1 MLQYCSTGLVRDLA
15 VKLETRQV
23 RAWEML
29 SNGNEIKRINENA
42 YRVKSQTGN
51 GSYRVIREGLDWSCE
66 CPDFTNRQV
75 ACKHIYPV
83 YFSLNFREH
92 VTSKNL
98 ALEITSPDQEQ
109 CSNCG
114 SMHIQKWGWKYRK
127 DGTRVQR
134 FKCMSCSHRWNAKT
148 EGFERMRA
156 NPHAITVALDLY
168 FKGVS
173 LRKIVDHLN
182 QFERVNV
189 SHVAVLKW
197 IQKYVVVMRDYV
209 HAMKPEL
216 SRVFHADETKVS
228 IRGQWVWLWHLMD
241 GDTRFLLANHVSQ
254 GRNVADAQFAFREA
268 KATAKVEPRV
278 LLTDGLGSYG
288 PAARREFSDAVHVAG
303 VGLQGRLNN
312 NCMERYHGTFKERN
326 KVMRNLKN
334 TDTPILDGQRIYY
347 NHIRPHQGLNGKT
360 PAQAAGLELDL
371 GVNKWESIIKKAG
384 KKVGDSS

>member
-1 MLQYCSTGLVRDLA
+1 MVRDLA
-15 VKLETRQV
+15 VKLEARQV

-42 YRVKSQTGN
+42 YRVKSQSGN
-51 GSYRVIREGLDWSCE
+51 GSYLVVREGLDWSCE
-66 CPDFTNRQV
+66 CPDFVNRQV
-75 ACKHIYPV
+75 ACKHIYCV
-83 YFSLNFREH
+83 FFSRNLREQ

-98 ALEITSPDQEQ
+98 NLALEVTSPDETQ

-114 SMHIQKWGWKYRK
+114 STHIQKWGWKHRS
-127 DGTRVQR
+127 DGTKVQR

-148 EGFERMRA
+148 VGFEHMRA

-173 LRKIVDHLN
+173 LRKIVDHLQ
-182 QFERVNV
+182 QFEHINV

-197 IQKYVVVMRDYV
+197 IQKYVAVMRDYV
-209 HAMKPEL
+209 DAMKPEL

-254 GRNVADAQFAFREA
+254 GRNVSDAREAFREA
-268 KATAKVEPRV
+268 KAVAKVEPRV
-278 LLTDGLGSYG
+278 LLTDGLRSYG
-288 PAARREFSDAVHVAG
+288 PAARSEFPDAVHVAG

-312 NCMERYHGTFKERN
+312 NRMERYHGTLKERT
-326 KVMRNLKN
+326 KVMRALKN
-334 TDTPILDGQRIYY
+334 TDTSVLDGQRIYY

-360 PAQAAGLELDL
+360 PAQAAGMEIT
-371 GVNKWESIIKKAG
+371 GPNKWTALIQNASQKK
-384 KKVGDSS
+384 KQFP